1 MVRWLVEAPIGTD
14 LAAAWFGIAGV
25 VVGAIT
31 TGLVSYRAERRQERR
46 EAELALKLA
55 RAEIAEIRKLA
66 DTALADLRWP
76 PGMGMKSWAQSW
88 STNRRSLAGGMDEST
103 FAAVASA
110 YGYADQIQSGLAAG
124 ERSFAP
130 PPPGEDRS
138 PDEVF
143 FSHVKQAFETAAEKM
158 DA

>member
-1 MVRWLVEAPIGTD
+1 VRWLAGAPFGTD
-14 LAAAWFGIAGV
+14 LTAAWFGIAGV

-46 EAELALKLA
+46 EAELALRLA
-55 RAEIAEIRKLA
+55 RAEIGEIGELA
-66 DTALADLRWP
+66 DTALADRKWP
-76 PGMGMKSWAQSW
+76 PGRAMKSWAQSW
-88 STNRRSLAGGMDEST
+88 STNRRSLAGAMDGSA
-103 FAAVASA
+103 FAAVATA

-124 ERSFAP
+124 ERPFAP

-143 FSHVKQAFETAAEKM
+143 FAQVRQAFKTAAEKVG
-158 DA
+158 A